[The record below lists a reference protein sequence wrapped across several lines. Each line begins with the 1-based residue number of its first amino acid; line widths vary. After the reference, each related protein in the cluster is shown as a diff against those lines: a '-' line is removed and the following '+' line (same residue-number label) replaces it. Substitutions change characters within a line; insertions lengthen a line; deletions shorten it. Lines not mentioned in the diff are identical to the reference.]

1 MKDGLQKSAI
11 LLMAMGEEAAAEVFK
26 QLGPK
31 QVQAIVAE
39 IAKLKTVTKDAV
51 ADAAQQFS
59 DDVESA
65 SPLVRDPNAYA
76 RSVVERALGTET
88 TSLFVDR
95 LLGEPE
101 TAAIEQLR
109 WMDGVSIAELVVR
122 EHPQVIAA
130 LLSHLENEHAAQI
143 LTNFSHELRSD
154 VVTRIANLTTVQPL
168 ALADLNEALERLIAA
183 KSSVKKIK
191 LGGLKM
197 AAGILNFL
205 GKSNQKILENIGEK
219 DPDLFQKLSDQ
230 MFVFADL
237 LNLDDKGVQVLL
249 REITSDALIVA
260 MKGCEP
266 ELRDKFLKNM
276 SQRAAETLRE
286 DLESKGPVKLADVEK
301 QHREILVIVKRL
313 ADDGQLTLASA
324 GEEAAFV

>member
-26 QLGPK
+26 QLEPK

-51 ADAAQQFS
+51 ADAAQQFVS
-59 DDVESA
+59 DIELA
-65 SPLVRDPNAYA
+65 TPLVGNPNEYA
-76 RSVVERALGTET
+76 RSVVERALGSET
-88 TSLFVDR
+88 TNLFVDR
-95 LLGEPE
+95 ILGERE

-109 WMDGVSIAELVVR
+109 WMDGVSIAELIMH

-143 LTNFSHELRSD
+143 LMSFSDDLRAD
-154 VVTRIANLTTVQPL
+154 VVTRIAYLTTVQPL
-168 ALADLNEALERLIAA
+168 ALADLNDALERLMEA

-191 LGGLKM
+191 LGGLKI
-197 AAGILNFL
+197 AAGILNYL
-205 GKSNQKILENIGEK
+205 GKSNQKIMEYIGEN
-219 DPDLFQKLSDQ
+219 DPELFQKLSDQ
-230 MFVFADL
+230 MFVFSDL
-237 LNLDDKGVQVLL
+237 LKLDDKGVQVLL
-249 REITSDALIVA
+249 REISSDALIIA

-324 GEEAAFV
+324 GEEATFV

>member
-51 ADAAQQFS
+51 AEAAQQFV

-65 SPLVRDPNAYA
+65 SPLVPDPNAYA
-76 RSVVERALGTET
+76 RTVAERALGPET

-95 LLGEPE
+95 VLGERE

-109 WMDGVSIAELVVR
+109 WMDGVSIAELVVH

-130 LLSHLENEHAAQI
+130 LLSHLENDHAAQI
-143 LTNFSHELRSD
+143 LTNFSDELRSD

-168 ALADLNEALERLIAA
+168 ALADLNDALERLIAA

-197 AAGILNFL
+197 AAGILNLL
-205 GKSNQKILENIGEK
+205 GKNNQKILENIGEK

-237 LNLDDKGVQVLL
+237 LKLDDKGIQVLL
-249 REITSDALIVA
+249 REISSDALIIA

-276 SQRAAETLRE
+276 SQRAAESLRE